1 MDKKKFNKLLGEHIR
16 KHRES
21 LGISQHQLAS
31 DSNTHINYI
40 GSVERGEK
48 SITVYKLYEILS
60 SVDID
65 LNEFFED
72 L

>member
-1 MDKKKFNKLLGEHIR
+1 MDKEKFNILLGDHLR
-16 KHRES
+16 NHRES
-21 LGISQHQLAS
+21 LGLSQCQLALK
-31 DSNTHINYI
+31 SNTHINYI
-40 GSVERGEK
+40 GSIERGEQ